1 MMSQMINIS
10 IAGVSGVM
18 VGIFLLYLSVRVM
31 CWCCDKIEKK
41 EKREKK

>member
-18 VGIFLLYLSVRVM
+18 IGIFLLYLSVRVT

-41 EKREKK
+41 EKRGKK